1 MKHLGK
7 TLLVLM
13 IMSLIMLSCTE
24 EKIEA
29 KSMEQIYAEEGVPV
43 KVETVKQSQFNS
55 KRIYQAALT
64 GIQESSAY
72 ASFGDRIDKILVD
85 VGDYVKKDQVVVT
98 FPKDAPSAQ
107 YYQAKTAFKNA
118 KKSLERIKKLNQKGG
133 ISNQDLDNV
142 QAQYD
147 VAEANWQAVSKSV
160 EVKAPISGMVTRI
173 GVSESDNVDKEAELL
188 TVANT
193 KQLKAKIWV
202 SENEIGDFT
211 PGLEAKALWKNRTLN
226 GKVERVDMSMNMR
239 NQAFSALVIFDNPNT
254 SINCGVTAD
263 IEVSIYNNPNSLT
276 VERKNIIREEEKNYV
291 YVEDNGVARKREVLL
306 GREDGLAVEVI
317 KGLKEGER
325 LIIEG
330 QMLLEDGGKVKITN
344 S

>member
-7 TLLVLM
+7 LLLTLMGLSLVL
-13 IMSLIMLSCTE
+13 LSCTE
-24 EKIEA
+24 EKISA

-43 KVETVKQSQFNS
+43 KVETVKETPFNS

-72 ASFGDRIDKILVD
+72 ASFGDRIDNIMVN
-85 VGDYVKKDQVVVT
+85 VGDYVKKDQVVIT
-98 FPKDAPSAQ
+98 FPKDTPSAQ
-107 YYQAKTAFKNA
+107 YYQAKTAYENA
-118 KKSLERIKKLNQKGG
+118 KKSLARIKNLYAKGG
-133 ISNQDLDNV
+133 ISSQNLDNA
-142 QAQYD
+142 QAQFD

-173 GVSESDNVDKEAELL
+173 SVSESDNVDKEAELL

-202 SENEIGDFT
+202 SENEICDFA
-211 PGLEAKALWKNRTLN
+211 PGLEAKALWKNRTLS

-239 NQAFSALVIFDNPNT
+239 NQAFSALVIFDNPKT

-263 IEVSIYNNPNSLT
+263 IEVNIYDNPNSMT

-291 YVEDNGVARKREVLL
+291 YVEDNGIARKREVIL

-317 KGLKEGER
+317 KGLNKGDR